1 MVHTDSLTIGSGV
14 EFIEETMLHEAGH
27 AAWDRSRRDSPGWL
41 AAQEADGVFI
51 SRYAR
56 DYPRRE
62 DVTESFTAY
71 FALRYFPARLTA
83 AQRAVIPRTIP
94 NRLAYFDEQEFDM
107 SPYAPSEVEQPI
119 EEIVTIQGRVM
130 GPDDQ
135 PLEGIFLWAWAG
147 SVDKSGSARTGEDGS
162 FAIVVPDGS
171 FSLDVYAPGGGCTF
185 IGWYGPGGFTTV
197 RENATRIKVDGESIE
212 DIVIWLPDRPEALP
226 RIAHCA

>member
-1 MVHTDSLTIGSGV
+1 M
-14 EFIEETMLHEAGH
+14 
-27 AAWDRSRRDSPGWL
+27 
-41 AAQEADGVFI
+41 
-51 SRYAR
+51 
-56 DYPRRE
+56 
-62 DVTESFTAY
+62 
-71 FALRYFPARLTA
+71 
-83 AQRAVIPRTIP
+83 IPRTIP

-147 SVDKSGSARTGEDGS
+147 SVDKSGTGRTGEDGS

-171 FSLDVYAPGGGCTF
+171 FTLDVYAPGEGCTF